1 MWLSK
6 IVSRSIPFR
15 HFGLLLQKEYA
26 TFLIRTAALFPGCV
40 EDTSPKVDKSSIH
53 SGKVQAREPRHGV
66 SNIHFSPRQP
76 EVPPLHSTPHDFT
89 ATPVLTTEQCTTYTV
104 GRLRHRPDETSSPD
118 LLRNLPR
125 NRETSMFLL
134 LPTTRKRPSFQLRSL
149 IHNKVVYLFIY
160 KGEQCCTPFTFQR

>member
-1 MWLSK
+1 M
-6 IVSRSIPFR
+6 SRSIPFR

-26 TFLIRTAALFPGCV
+26 TSLIRAAALFPGCV

-89 ATPVLTTEQCTTYTV
+89 ATPVLTTEQCTTYAV
-104 GRLRHRPDETSSPD
+104 GRLRHRPDETSSSD
-118 LLRNLPR
+118 LLRNLPT
-125 NRETSMFLL
+125 EKHPCF
-134 LPTTRKRPSFQLRSL
+134 SFFQQHASVHPFSYALSQHSCL
-149 IHNKVVYLFIY
+149 SIYL
-160 KGEQCCTPFTFQR
+160 